1 MKLSNSM
8 KERMRTLILAAKFDE
23 EEKALSLQLNQLGDD
38 IYKAL
43 PGIEK
48 AAKLPKGWLQIKNYI
63 GCSFNG
69 MRDYIYFT
77 VPKPMPYEASDRRHD
92 FAADSE
98 FTARF
103 RSIYE
108 AKDNFTQRKNELTR
122 EINGVLAGVNTDKQL
137 LSIWPEAIKWL
148 PSTPVSLPVVQSVDR
163 LKQLLGSD
171 L

>member
-8 KERMRTLILAAKFDE
+8 KERIRNLILAAKFDE
-23 EEKALSLQLNQLGDD
+23 EEKSLELQLCQLGDD
-38 IYKAL
+38 IYKTL

-48 AAKLPKGWLQIKNYI
+48 AAKLPKGWLQTKTYI
-63 GCSFNG
+63 SCSFNG
-69 MRDYIYFT
+69 MRGYVAFT
-77 VPKPMPYEASDRRHD
+77 DQKPMPYSAAEKRHD
-92 FAADSE
+92 FTADSE

-103 RSIYE
+103 RAIYE

-163 LKQLLGSD
+163 LKQLLGPD